1 MNYNGS
7 FGVSHAYRRLDML
20 SGAEYRK
27 LAAER
32 GWNILD
38 KGYDT
43 DFQKAIEQ
51 TGLQQNHNIAF
62 YGGGE
67 ASNYR
72 VSLGFQN
79 REGVIQN
86 EGMKLFTANMNM
98 SQKMLDGL
106 IDCELGLFG
115 SMKRDRT
122 LFDLQKTFYS
132 AAAFNPTFPDF
143 PDPETGSWDQI
154 TTASQI
160 TNPLAWMDVD
170 NREETSYFSSH
181 ARLTF
186 NLLKDLKMVLFGSYT
201 YSTTENA
208 QFLPTTVWANGQAY
222 RGKPEVGSL
231 IRKSDADVSEA
242 VGGSLPGCA
251 GFRRGGKESFSWLLY
266 DHD

>member
-79 REGVIQN
+79 RE
-86 EGMKLFTANMNM
+86 
-98 SQKMLDGL
+98 
-106 IDCELGLFG
+106 
-115 SMKRDRT
+115 
-122 LFDLQKTFYS
+122 
-132 AAAFNPTFPDF
+132 
-143 PDPETGSWDQI
+143 
-154 TTASQI
+154 
-160 TNPLAWMDVD
+160 
-170 NREETSYFSSH
+170 
-181 ARLTF
+181 
-186 NLLKDLKMVLFGSYT
+186 
-201 YSTTENA
+201 
-208 QFLPTTVWANGQAY
+208 
-222 RGKPEVGSL
+222 
-231 IRKSDADVSEA
+231 
-242 VGGSLPGCA
+242 
-251 GFRRGGKESFSWLLY
+251 
-266 DHD
+266 